1 MVEKVGK
8 WVPFI
13 VRVPDIGKFQK
24 KIIFI
29 FHCKKILFCF
39 NIRFR
44 VCLGFGVRKLSIY
57 TMAKKGKSVVNKK
70 KIVDTKSLLSVK
82 EIESIK
88 SSILESPKNYNQI
101 IKLLNAFDEVVKKVS
116 SDEDEEMDT
125 EYLKYSRTLL
135 FNLSTLFNNLISK
148 RILKLR
154 KSQTE
159 EEQLVC
165 KWMISKYNT
174 FINQIFTL
182 WKINKFSQS
191 LATLKIDA
199 LEKIMQFIKYES
211 KYLGPN
217 IGESYFANVTYKKIL
232 KNLLCYGDLS
242 QIDGND
248 GTINDY
254 LLLEF
259 QELYFEKYW
268 DLRFYLFQELPNI
281 LNESD
286 ELNEETERIIFSKLL
301 TLVKKNPVYDINDK
315 QNITELPLFIKNAPE
330 NTIYSVNTFNNNF
343 EKTWI
348 NILNLKGLKEEEYK
362 SILTILHKRII
373 PFFGNA
379 QKLMD
384 FLTLTYSIG
393 IENNNDIILSI
404 LSLNG
409 LWELMKSYNLEYP
422 SFYTNLYAILT
433 PNLLHLKEKS
443 RFFRLLEL
451 FMSSTHLPASIVAS
465 FIKRLSRLSLTSPP
479 SGIVIIIPFIY
490 NLIKKYNHSTCMLLI
505 HSTTTNEE
513 DLKYIDPFDENEKD
527 PSLTNA
533 IDSSIWELNSMVN
546 HYHPNV
552 SALVKIFYQ
561 FFNKFSYNLEDFLDW
576 NYNKLLETEFNK
588 KLKGEIGLEFEK
600 WDSMFDDN
608 GYMEDYLY

>member
-1 MVEKVGK
+1 
-8 WVPFI
+8 
-13 VRVPDIGKFQK
+13 
-24 KIIFI
+24 
-29 FHCKKILFCF
+29 
-39 NIRFR
+39 
-44 VCLGFGVRKLSIY
+44 
-57 TMAKKGKSVVNKK
+57 MAKKGKSVVNKK
-70 KIVDTKSLLSVK
+70 KIVDTKSSLSVK

-101 IKLLNAFDEVVKKVS
+101 IKLLNAFDEVLNKVS

-154 KSQTE
+154 KSQTD

-242 QIDGND
+242 QINGND
-248 GTINDY
+248 GAINDY

>member
-1 MVEKVGK
+1 M
-8 WVPFI
+8 
-13 VRVPDIGKFQK
+13 
-24 KIIFI
+24 
-29 FHCKKILFCF
+29 
-39 NIRFR
+39 
-44 VCLGFGVRKLSIY
+44 
-57 TMAKKGKSVVNKK
+57 NKK

-101 IKLLNAFDEVVKKVS
+101 IKLLNAFDEVVNKVS

-154 KSQTE
+154 KSQTD

-165 KWMISKYNT
+165 KWVISKYNT

-232 KNLLCYGDLS
+232 KNLLCYGDLTE
-242 QIDGND
+242 INGND

-281 LNESD
+281 LNEFD

-301 TLVKKNPVYDINDK
+301 TLVKKNPVYDTNDK

>member
-1 MVEKVGK
+1 M
-8 WVPFI
+8 
-13 VRVPDIGKFQK
+13 
-24 KIIFI
+24 
-29 FHCKKILFCF
+29 
-39 NIRFR
+39 
-44 VCLGFGVRKLSIY
+44 
-57 TMAKKGKSVVNKK
+57 NKK

-154 KSQTE
+154 KSQTD

-165 KWMISKYNT
+165 KWMISKYNS

-242 QIDGND
+242 QINGND

-301 TLVKKNPVYDINDK
+301 TLVKKNSVYDINDK

-479 SGIVIIIPFIY
+479 SGIVIIIPFVY

>member
-1 MVEKVGK
+1 
-8 WVPFI
+8 
-13 VRVPDIGKFQK
+13 
-24 KIIFI
+24 
-29 FHCKKILFCF
+29 
-39 NIRFR
+39 
-44 VCLGFGVRKLSIY
+44 
-57 TMAKKGKSVVNKK
+57 MAKKGKSVMNKK

-101 IKLLNAFDEVVKKVS
+101 IKLLNAFDEVVNKVS

-154 KSQTE
+154 KSQTD

-242 QIDGND
+242 QINGND
-248 GTINDY
+248 GAINDY

-343 EKTWI
+343 EKAWI

>member
-1 MVEKVGK
+1 
-8 WVPFI
+8 
-13 VRVPDIGKFQK
+13 
-24 KIIFI
+24 
-29 FHCKKILFCF
+29 
-39 NIRFR
+39 
-44 VCLGFGVRKLSIY
+44 
-57 TMAKKGKSVVNKK
+57 MAKKGKSVVNKK

-116 SDEDEEMDT
+116 SDEEMDT

-154 KSQTE
+154 KSQTD

-232 KNLLCYGDLS
+232 KNLLCYGDLTE
-242 QIDGND
+242 INGND

-281 LNESD
+281 LNEFD

-301 TLVKKNPVYDINDK
+301 TLVKKNPVYDTNDK

>member
-1 MVEKVGK
+1 M
-8 WVPFI
+8 
-13 VRVPDIGKFQK
+13 
-24 KIIFI
+24 
-29 FHCKKILFCF
+29 
-39 NIRFR
+39 
-44 VCLGFGVRKLSIY
+44 
-57 TMAKKGKSVVNKK
+57 NKK

-116 SDEDEEMDT
+116 SDEEMDT

-154 KSQTE
+154 KSQTD

-165 KWMISKYNT
+165 KWVISKYNT

-232 KNLLCYGDLS
+232 KNLLCYGDLTE
-242 QIDGND
+242 INGND

-281 LNESD
+281 LNEFD

-343 EKTWI
+343 EKAWI

>member
-1 MVEKVGK
+1 
-8 WVPFI
+8 
-13 VRVPDIGKFQK
+13 
-24 KIIFI
+24 
-29 FHCKKILFCF
+29 
-39 NIRFR
+39 
-44 VCLGFGVRKLSIY
+44 
-57 TMAKKGKSVVNKK
+57 MAKKGKSVVNKK

-101 IKLLNAFDEVVKKVS
+101 IKLLNAFDEVVNKVS

-154 KSQTE
+154 KSQTD

-165 KWMISKYNT
+165 KWVISKYNT

-242 QIDGND
+242 QINGND

-348 NILNLKGLKEEEYK
+348 NILNLKGLKEKEYK

>member
-1 MVEKVGK
+1 M
-8 WVPFI
+8 
-13 VRVPDIGKFQK
+13 
-24 KIIFI
+24 
-29 FHCKKILFCF
+29 
-39 NIRFR
+39 
-44 VCLGFGVRKLSIY
+44 
-57 TMAKKGKSVVNKK
+57 NKK

-101 IKLLNAFDEVVKKVS
+101 IKLLNAFDEVVNKVS

-154 KSQTE
+154 KSQTD

-242 QIDGND
+242 QINGND

-348 NILNLKGLKEEEYK
+348 NILNLKGLKEKEYK

>member
-1 MVEKVGK
+1 M
-8 WVPFI
+8 
-13 VRVPDIGKFQK
+13 
-24 KIIFI
+24 
-29 FHCKKILFCF
+29 
-39 NIRFR
+39 
-44 VCLGFGVRKLSIY
+44 
-57 TMAKKGKSVVNKK
+57 NKK

-101 IKLLNAFDEVVKKVS
+101 IKLLNAFDEVVNKVS

-154 KSQTE
+154 KSQTD

-242 QIDGND
+242 QINGND
-248 GTINDY
+248 GAINDY

-343 EKTWI
+343 EKAWI

>member
-1 MVEKVGK
+1 MEN
-8 WVPFI
+8 F
-13 VRVPDIGKFQK
+13 K
-24 KIIFI
+24 KKNIFI
-29 FHCKKILFCF
+29 FHCKKILFYF

-44 VCLGFGVRKLSIY
+44 VCLAFGVRQLDIY
-57 TMAKKGKSVVNKK
+57 TMAKKGKSVVNRK

-116 SDEDEEMDT
+116 SDEEMDT

-154 KSQTE
+154 KSQTD

-232 KNLLCYGDLS
+232 RNLLCYGDLTE
-242 QIDGND
+242 INGND

>member
-1 MVEKVGK
+1 
-8 WVPFI
+8 
-13 VRVPDIGKFQK
+13 
-24 KIIFI
+24 
-29 FHCKKILFCF
+29 
-39 NIRFR
+39 
-44 VCLGFGVRKLSIY
+44 
-57 TMAKKGKSVVNKK
+57 MAKKGKSVVNKK

-101 IKLLNAFDEVVKKVS
+101 IKLLNAFDEVLNKVS

-154 KSQTE
+154 KSQTD

-242 QIDGND
+242 QINGND
-248 GTINDY
+248 GAINDY

>member
-1 MVEKVGK
+1 
-8 WVPFI
+8 
-13 VRVPDIGKFQK
+13 
-24 KIIFI
+24 
-29 FHCKKILFCF
+29 
-39 NIRFR
+39 
-44 VCLGFGVRKLSIY
+44 
-57 TMAKKGKSVVNKK
+57 MAKKGKSVVNKK

-286 ELNEETERIIFSKLL
+286 ELNEGTERIIFSKLL

-561 FFNKFSYNLEDFLDW
+561 FFNKFSYNLEHFLDW